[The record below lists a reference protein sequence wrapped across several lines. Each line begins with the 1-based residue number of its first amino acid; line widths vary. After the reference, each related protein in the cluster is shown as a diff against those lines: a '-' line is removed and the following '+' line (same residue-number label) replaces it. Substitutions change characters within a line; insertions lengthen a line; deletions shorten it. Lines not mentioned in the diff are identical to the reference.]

1 MARIVRSNLNW
12 LTDLINEALG
22 SIDIHPDYGYE
33 SKLFKALEDGPY
45 HYFDIAETQLH
56 RGYNDLYEAKERLER
71 FIKEWRDDIKR
82 IDDSSDERVEGNLHY
97 LVEMVDQAFDDDG
110 MD

>member
-56 RGYNDLYEAKERLER
+56 RGYNDPYEAKERLL
-71 FIKEWRDDIKR
+71 ISHILST
-82 IDDSSDERVEGNLHY
+82 SSPSIQPSRQPPSGGITV
-97 LVEMVDQAFDDDG
+97 
-110 MD
+110 